1 MCIHIPC
8 NKAPPPDYR
17 HPPPMFSKGK
27 PKKYFAKIPQNPRYV
42 LPPKGFTWNSA
53 KLHYAKKKSILGDLA
68 ANKPQV

>member
-1 MCIHIPC
+1 
-8 NKAPPPDYR
+8 
-17 HPPPMFSKGK
+17 MFSKGK
-27 PKKYFAKIPQNPRYV
+27 PKKYFAKISQNPRYV